1 MLKTKKIWICKS
13 LNTCDFTSSFGEHF
27 FFATFASSSCIIYDT
42 NTNKYITTIFIS
54 QFWKILHNMFCWS
67 KMSQKLLQTNW
78 IWCIYAATVVRNLW
92 IKWLILMK
100 LGLATRT
107 SRRLI
112 LKEHDKSYTLIAKWL
127 YEKTIR
133 NDNEF
138 YIKYQTEISYDDI
151 FLFIWFV
158 VWIWHYLQYF
168 GESMCTILFT
178 KIPSFDKVI
187 VKLSLGICINMTDL
201 KIVIIQFPFF
211 TKSYIVIKVFLWPN
225 HHNWKYNF

>member
-1 MLKTKKIWICKS
+1 MVYLCSNCGAKLMNQVAYLNEIRSCNKNLKKINI
-13 LNTCDFTSSFGEHF
+13 E
-27 FFATFASSSCIIYDT
+27 
-42 NTNKYITTIFIS
+42 
-54 QFWKILHNMFCWS
+54 
-67 KMSQKLLQTNW
+67 
-78 IWCIYAATVVRNLW
+78 
-92 IKWLILMK
+92 
-100 LGLATRT
+100 
-107 SRRLI
+107 
-112 LKEHDKSYTLIAKWL
+112 EHDKIYTLIAKWL

-178 KIPSFDKVI
+178 KIPTFDKVI

-201 KIVIIQFPFF
+201 KIVNNTISIL
-211 TKSYIVIKVFLWPN
+211 Y
-225 HHNWKYNF
+225 